1 MTTDI
6 VTSLLQQW
14 ASEHPDM
21 ETSALEVAVR
31 IQALGKALQRRAGR
45 ALAVHG
51 LKHWEYDVLSVLR
64 RQGKPF
70 EMAATDISNEAML
83 TTGAMTTRIDGLE
96 KRGLLR
102 RRKSPKDGRSVLVRL
117 SLKGRRLI
125 DNAVDTRLND
135 ANEALASLDASER
148 ANLALMLRK
157 LGSLLES

>member
-31 IQALGKALQRRAGR
+31 IQ
-45 ALAVHG
+45 
-51 LKHWEYDVLSVLR
+51 
-64 RQGKPF
+64 
-70 EMAATDISNEAML
+70 MAATDISNEAML

-125 DNAVDTRLND
+125 DNAVDTRLDD

-148 ANLALMLRK
+148 ANLVLMLRK